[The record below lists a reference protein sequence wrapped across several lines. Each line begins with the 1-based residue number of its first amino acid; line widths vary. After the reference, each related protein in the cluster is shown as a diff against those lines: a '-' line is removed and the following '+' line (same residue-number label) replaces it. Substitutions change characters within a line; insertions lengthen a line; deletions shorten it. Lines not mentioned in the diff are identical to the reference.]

1 MTHHIL
7 VISSFLQKPIAD
19 ATYAVVR
26 FFEESIQRYK
36 ERQMYKKTVKELS
49 KMSDKDL
56 YDIGI
61 NRYDIPF
68 IARGDFNR

>member
-1 MTHHIL
+1 MTQHIL
-7 VISSFLQKPIAD
+7 VINSFLQKPIAN

-26 FFEESIQRYK
+26 FFEDKIQAHK
-36 ERQMYKKTVKELS
+36 ERQMYKRTVKELS
-49 KMSDKDL
+49 AMSDKDL

-68 IARGDFNR
+68 IAKGIRE